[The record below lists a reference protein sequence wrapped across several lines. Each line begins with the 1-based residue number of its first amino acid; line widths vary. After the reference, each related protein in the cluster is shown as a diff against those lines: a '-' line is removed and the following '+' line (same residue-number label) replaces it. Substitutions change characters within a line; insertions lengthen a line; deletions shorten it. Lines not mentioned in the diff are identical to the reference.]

1 MILSFGCTRCRGAW
15 PAMFGLVFAEPSGC
29 WACQPGQRWTAG
41 ALWQDPEVE
50 FTGHTATITSLSH
63 VGVCGARSCL
73 IPARTQPM
81 CLPIWAG
88 VGRAGP
94 GSGLFLSSSKD
105 YSIRMWNFMKKQ
117 AVATFTTE
125 SPVWNVRGGGAHTH
139 ARWGAGRVSVC
150 LAVCLGACHDRGI
163 GGSVRLRRWYRRHS
177 GHQQE

>member
-1 MILSFGCTRCRGAW
+1 M
-15 PAMFGLVFAEPSGC
+15 
-29 WACQPGQRWTAG
+29 
-41 ALWQDPEVE
+41 E

-73 IPARTQPM
+73 NPARTQPM

-125 SPVWNVRGGGAHTH
+125 SPVWNVRGGGGGTH
-139 ARWGAGRVSVC
+139 ARPLGRWACVC
-150 LAVCLGACHDRGI
+150 MSGCV
-163 GGSVRLRRWYRRHS
+163 LRCVP
-177 GHQQE
+177 